1 MIPERIAISLKEAVE
16 LGHKSPS
23 QEETNVETSESDD
36 IFICRDRIEITGKP
50 IEKRNLVMINGS
62 PMGITNRSLEL
73 LLRFAVAVKKDGR
86 GWVHREDLTPGMGA
100 TQLVSRLR
108 NELRSLTLKK
118 DGKIIEND
126 GSGCYRLSIPPRNV
140 SFDRESLLLHW
151 NAVIKDTAASIS
163 E

>member
-1 MIPERIAISLKEAVE
+1 M
-16 LGHKSPS
+16 
-23 QEETNVETSESDD
+23 
-36 IFICRDRIEITGKP
+36 
-50 IEKRNLVMINGS
+50 MINGS

-73 LLRFAVAVKKDGR
+73 LLRFAVAVRKDGR

-151 NAVIKDTAASIS
+151 NAVIKDTAASIL